1 MSEVV
6 LNKWD
11 DSLGS
16 ASWYYPFVG
25 YASASATSEIEAD
38 KCVDW
43 QLWLDYGAWRS
54 GNDFIFPDEKSATAF
69 LLRWS

>member
-6 LNKWD
+6 LSKWD
-11 DSLGS
+11 DELGS
-16 ASWYYPFVG
+16 ASWYWSFVQW
-25 YASASATSEIEAD
+25 AARSANDELSAD

-54 GNDFIFPDEKSATAF
+54 GNDFVFPDEKSATLF